1 MINNLSLYLPSHI
14 DSEFYISKI
23 QKLSLSDLK
32 VKVTNKN
39 SRSISTYLSIEQT
52 PHFSFVESYI
62 SGKKEKLSAGYRN
75 YKEYNDYNEHHLD
88 EINFQKLIDNIISN
102 GFNDTNS
109 KIVCLR
115 KFYNPLRNYFKVI
128 DGSHR
133 LAVIYFLKFKSVD
146 VAIANYKNNFFQRKL
161 RIMKNSL

>member
-1 MINNLSLYLPSHI
+1 MINKLILNLPSHI
-14 DSEFYISKI
+14 ASEFYISKI
-23 QKLSLSDLK
+23 EKLSLSDLK

-39 SRSISTYLSIEQT
+39 SRNISTYLSIKET

-62 SGKKEKLSAGYRN
+62 SGKKEKFSAGYRN
-75 YKEYNDYNEHHLD
+75 YKEYNYYNEHHLD
-88 EINFQKLIDNIISN
+88 EIKFQKLIDNIICN

-109 KIVCLR
+109 KIVCL
-115 KFYNPLRNYFKVI
+115 KNFYNPLINYFKVL

-133 LAVIYFLKFKSVD
+133 LAVISFLQFKSVD
-146 VAIANYKNNFFQRKL
+146 VAIANHKNNFFQRKL